1 MKYKLIVFDI
11 DGTITKHISSW
22 RYIHEALNLWD
33 ALAFKYQEQF
43 LKGRISY
50 RKFCELD
57 AAHWKGIKDIRLR
70 KIFKRVPYAKNV
82 TSCVSKLKKMG
93 FKLVAISTGLQY
105 IADRI
110 KDELKFDYV
119 ISNRLNIYNG
129 CLTGGVTINISHGA
143 KGVVMKKIIKKFHIK
158 PSEVIVVGD
167 SAGDSSLAKYS
178 GYSIAFNS
186 SDKEFSQ
193 VVDYECKTKDF
204 MEIFDCVLSVLF
216 KQQCVN
222 SRIAE

>member
-43 LKGRISY
+43 LKGSISY

-57 AAHWKGIKDIRLR
+57 AAHWKGLEDAKLRGVFKD
-70 KIFKRVPYAKNV
+70 VPYSKNV
-82 TSCVSKLKKMG
+82 KPCILKLKKLG
-93 FKLVAISTGLQY
+93 FKLVALSTGLQY
-105 IADRI
+105 IANRV
-110 KDELKFDYV
+110 KNELNFDYV
-119 ISNRLNIYNG
+119 ISNRLNVYKG
-129 CLTGGVTINISHGA
+129 RLTGGVTINISHGG
-143 KGVVMKKIIKKFHIK
+143 KGSVMKKIIKNFHIK

-167 SAGDSSLAKYS
+167 SAGDISLARHA

-186 SDKEFSQ
+186 SDEEFSQ
-193 VVDYECKTKDF
+193 IVNYECKTNDF
-204 MEIFDCVLSVLF
+204 MEIFRKIEGFL
-216 KQQCVN
+216 
-222 SRIAE
+222 A